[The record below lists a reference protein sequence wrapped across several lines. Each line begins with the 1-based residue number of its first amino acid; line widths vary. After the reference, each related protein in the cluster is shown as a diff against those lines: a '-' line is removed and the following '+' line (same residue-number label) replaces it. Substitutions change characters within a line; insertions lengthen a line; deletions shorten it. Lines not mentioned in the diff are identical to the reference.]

1 MPFSRLFK
9 FCLYLVLSASVF
21 PGPCFSQAPVR
32 EYPTKPITLIV
43 PYAPG
48 NTDVLARIYLQ
59 EISRNTDWIF
69 TYDYKPG
76 AAGKIGTALAAKAVP
91 DGYTM
96 LLVAASVTFG
106 HLMKNRLPY
115 DWRKD
120 LAPVFLLNRTTG
132 VLLVHPSLP
141 IHSLMDYIAY
151 AKAHP
156 GKINYATVGSGGIVH
171 LIATLMHSQMGVK
184 VTYVPYKGYGP
195 IASALA
201 SGEVHAAHPPFLAFQ
216 ANVLAGKIRPLALT
230 AAHARLKQLPGIRS
244 MAEEGLPDFDNFS
257 WVGIFVPGGTPTGIV
272 NRLNGEFTRASRSED
287 MIKRLDDL
295 GETIGGG
302 TAEEFRRFLYA
313 TSDRLGKVIKDTGFD
328 LEE

>member
-1 MPFSRLFK
+1 MPFSRFVR
-9 FCLYLVLSASVF
+9 FCLYLVSGTALL
-21 PGPCFSQAPVR
+21 PGLVFSQAPVR

-48 NTDVLARIYLQ
+48 NTDILARIYLQ
-59 EISRNTDWIF
+59 EISRNTDWAF

-76 AAGKIGTALAAKAVP
+76 AAGRIGTALAAKAAP
-91 DGYTM
+91 DGHTM
-96 LLVAASVTFG
+96 LLVAASVTYG
-106 HLMKNRLPY
+106 HLMKSKLSY

-120 LAPVFLLNRTTG
+120 LAPVFLLNRTPG
-132 VLLVHPSLP
+132 ILLVYPSLP
-141 IHSLMDYIAY
+141 IHSLTEYIAY
-151 AKAHP
+151 ARANP
-156 GKINYATVGSGGIVH
+156 GKINYATVGTGGIVH

-195 IASALA
+195 IAGALA

-216 ANVLAGKIRPLALT
+216 ANVAAGKIRPLALT
-230 AAHARLKQLPGIRS
+230 AANARLRQLPGVRS

-257 WVGIFVPGGTPTGIV
+257 WVGIFVPGGTPTSIV
-272 NRLNGEFTRASRSED
+272 SRLNGEFTRASRSED
-287 MIKRLDDL
+287 MVRRLEDL

-302 TAEEFRRFLYA
+302 TAEEFKRFLYA